1 MAQTTSGGKG
11 SAASAR
17 DAAAKQ
23 AQVDEIEDMA
33 TDDDALEGDET
44 NGDDEDV
51 LAEDEIVDEA
61 VSGGS
66 ERAVARPSSQ
76 AAAERT
82 GAPTWVLSNPFTR
95 YIYESYVELRKVT
108 WPTRQQTWQLTLVV
122 IAMSAFVAIL
132 LGLFDLGLTKLI
144 GYLVTLPR

>member
-17 DAAAKQ
+17 DAAARQ

-33 TDDDALEGDET
+33 TDDNALNGGEDDNDE
-44 NGDDEDV
+44 EDV

-66 ERAVARPSSQ
+66 EQAVTRASAQS
-76 AAAERT
+76 AAVRT
-82 GAPTWVLSNPFTR
+82 GAPAWVMGNPFTR
-95 YIYESYVELRKVT
+95 YIYESIVELRKVT

-132 LGLFDLGLTKLI
+132 LGLFDLGLVKLI
-144 GYLVTLPR
+144 GWLITLRK

>member
-17 DAAAKQ
+17 DAAARQ
-23 AQVDEIEDMA
+23 AQVDEIDDMA
-33 TDDDALEGDET
+33 KDDDALDGGET

-66 ERAVARPSSQ
+66 ERAVGRPTSR
-76 AAAERT
+76 AAAEHT
-82 GAPTWVLSNPFTR
+82 GAPAWIMGNPFTR

>member
-17 DAAAKQ
+17 DAAARQ
-23 AQVDEIEDMA
+23 AQVDEIENMA
-33 TDDDALEGDET
+33 TDDDSLEGDET
-44 NGDDEDV
+44 NDDEDV

-66 ERAVARPSSQ
+66 ERAVSRASSQ
-76 AAAERT
+76 ATAERT
-82 GAPTWVLSNPFTR
+82 GAPAWIMGNPFTR

-122 IAMSAFVAIL
+122 IAMSAFVAVL

>member
-17 DAAAKQ
+17 DAAARQ

-33 TDDDALEGDET
+33 KDDDALDGDET
-44 NGDDEDV
+44 NDDEDV

-66 ERAVARPSSQ
+66 ERAVSRASSQ
-76 AAAERT
+76 ATAERT
-82 GAPTWVLSNPFTR
+82 GAPAWIMGNPFTR

-132 LGLFDLGLTKLI
+132 LGLFDLGLVKLI
-144 GYLVTLPR
+144 GYLITLRK

>member
-17 DAAAKQ
+17 DAAARQ
-23 AQVDEIEDMA
+23 AQVDEIEDMV
-33 TDDDALEGDET
+33 TDDNALNGDE
-44 NGDDEDV
+44 DDN
-51 LAEDEIVDEA
+51 VDEA

-66 ERAVARPSSQ
+66 EQAVTRASAQ
-76 AAAERT
+76 ATAVHT
-82 GAPTWVLSNPFTR
+82 GAPAWVMANPFTR
-95 YIYESYVELRKVT
+95 YIFESIVELRKVT

-132 LGLFDLGLTKLI
+132 LGLFDLGLVKLI
-144 GYLVTLPR
+144 GYLITLRK

>member
-17 DAAAKQ
+17 DAAARP
-23 AQVDEIEDMA
+23 AQVDEVEDMA
-33 TDDDALEGDET
+33 ADEDALNGDE
-44 NGDDEDV
+44 EDV

-66 ERAVARPSSQ
+66 EQAVTRASAQ
-76 AAAERT
+76 ATAVRT
-82 GAPTWVLSNPFTR
+82 GAPAWVMGNGFTR
-95 YIYESYVELRKVT
+95 YIYESIVELRKVT

-132 LGLFDLGLTKLI
+132 LGLFDLGLVKLI
-144 GYLVTLPR
+144 GYLITLRK

>member
-23 AQVDEIEDMA
+23 AQVDEIEGMA
-33 TDDDALEGDET
+33 TDDNALNGDE
-44 NGDDEDV
+44 DDV

-66 ERAVARPSSQ
+66 EQAVTRASAQ
-76 AAAERT
+76 ATAVRT
-82 GAPTWVLSNPFTR
+82 GAPAWVMGNGFTR
-95 YIYESYVELRKVT
+95 YIYESIVELRKVT

-132 LGLFDLGLTKLI
+132 LGLFDLGLVKLI
-144 GYLVTLPR
+144 GWLITLRK

>member
-17 DAAAKQ
+17 DAAARQ
-23 AQVDEIEDMA
+23 AQVDEIEDM
-33 TDDDALEGDET
+33 TKDDDALDDDET

-66 ERAVARPSSQ
+66 ERAVARPSSR

-82 GAPTWVLSNPFTR
+82 GAPAWVMGNPFTR

-122 IAMSAFVAIL
+122 IAMSVFVAIL

-144 GYLVTLPR
+144 GYLVSLPR

>member
-17 DAAAKQ
+17 DAAARQ

-33 TDDDALEGDET
+33 KDDALNGDET
-44 NGDDEDV
+44 NGDEDV
-51 LAEDEIVDEA
+51 LAEDQIVDEA

-66 ERAVARPSSQ
+66 KRAVSRASSQ
-76 AAAERT
+76 ATAVRT
-82 GAPTWVLSNPFTR
+82 GAPAWVMGNPFTR

>member
-11 SAASAR
+11 SAAGAR

-23 AQVDEIEDMA
+23 AQVDEIEDMVK
-33 TDDDALEGDET
+33 DDALDSDET

-66 ERAVARPSSQ
+66 ERSVTRASSQ
-76 AAAERT
+76 ATAERT
-82 GAPTWVLSNPFTR
+82 GAPAWIMGNSFTR

>member
-17 DAAAKQ
+17 DAAARQ
-23 AQVDEIEDMA
+23 AQVDEIEDM
-33 TDDDALEGDET
+33 TKDDDAPDGEET

-66 ERAVARPSSQ
+66 ERAVSRASSQ
-76 AAAERT
+76 ATAERT
-82 GAPTWVLSNPFTR
+82 GAPAWVIGNPFTR

>member
-17 DAAAKQ
+17 DAVAKQ

-33 TDDDALEGDET
+33 TDNDALEGDET

-66 ERAVARPSSQ
+66 ERAVTRASSQ
-76 AAAERT
+76 ATAERT
-82 GAPTWVLSNPFTR
+82 GAPAWVMGNPFTR

-122 IAMSAFVAIL
+122 IAMSAFIAIL

-144 GYLVTLPR
+144 GYLVTLPK

>member
-17 DAAAKQ
+17 DAAKQ
-23 AQVDEIEDMA
+23 AQVDEIEGMA
-33 TDDDALEGDET
+33 TDDNALNGDE
-44 NGDDEDV
+44 DDV

-66 ERAVARPSSQ
+66 EQAVTRASAQ
-76 AAAERT
+76 ATAVRT
-82 GAPTWVLSNPFTR
+82 GAPAWVMGNFFTR
-95 YIYESYVELRKVT
+95 YIYESIVELRKVT

-132 LGLFDLGLTKLI
+132 LGLFDLALVKLI
-144 GYLVTLPR
+144 GYLITLRK

>member
-1 MAQTTSGGKG
+1 MAQTRSGDKG
-11 SAASAR
+11 SAARAR
-17 DAAAKQ
+17 DAAARQ

-33 TDDDALEGDET
+33 TDDDALHGDEE
-44 NGDDEDV
+44 DSDEEDV

-66 ERAVARPSSQ
+66 ERAVSRASSS

-82 GAPTWVLSNPFTR
+82 GAPAWVMGNPFTR

-122 IAMSAFVAIL
+122 IAMSAFIAIL
-132 LGLFDLGLTKLI
+132 LGLFDLGLVKLV
-144 GYLVTLPR
+144 GYLITLPK

>member
-17 DAAAKQ
+17 DAAARQ
-23 AQVDEIEDMA
+23 AQVDEVEDMA
-33 TDDDALEGDET
+33 TDDDALNGDEE
-44 NGDDEDV
+44 EDV

-66 ERAVARPSSQ
+66 EQAVTRASAQ
-76 AAAERT
+76 ATAVRT
-82 GAPTWVLSNPFTR
+82 GAPAWVMGNFFTR
-95 YIYESYVELRKVT
+95 YIYESIVELRKVT

-132 LGLFDLGLTKLI
+132 LGLFDLGLVKLI
-144 GYLVTLPR
+144 GYLVTLRK

>member
-17 DAAAKQ
+17 DAAARQ
-23 AQVDEIEDMA
+23 AQVDEIEDVA
-33 TDDDALEGDET
+33 TDDEALAEDE
-44 NGDDEDV
+44 EDV
-51 LAEDEIVDEA
+51 LAEDAAVDAA
-61 VSGGS
+61 VNGGS
-66 ERAVARPSSQ
+66 SNAIARASAQ

-82 GAPTWVLSNPFTR
+82 GAPAWIMGNPFTR
-95 YIYESYVELRKVT
+95 YIYVSYIELRKVT

-132 LGLFDLGLTKLI
+132 LGLFDLGLVKLI
-144 GYLVTLPR
+144 GYLITLRK

>member
-1 MAQTTSGGKG
+1 
-11 SAASAR
+11 
-17 DAAAKQ
+17 
-23 AQVDEIEDMA
+23 VDEIENMA

-66 ERAVARPSSQ
+66 ERAVSRASSQ
-76 AAAERT
+76 ATAERT
-82 GAPTWVLSNPFTR
+82 GAPAWIMGNPFTR

-122 IAMSAFVAIL
+122 IAMSAFVAVL

>member
-17 DAAAKQ
+17 DAAARQ

-33 TDDDALEGDET
+33 TDDDAPDGDET

-66 ERAVARPSSQ
+66 ERAVSRASSQ
-76 AAAERT
+76 ATAERT
-82 GAPTWVLSNPFTR
+82 GAPAWIMGNPFTR

>member
-23 AQVDEIEDMA
+23 AQVDEVEDMA
-33 TDDDALEGDET
+33 TDDDALNGDE
-44 NGDDEDV
+44 EDV

-66 ERAVARPSSQ
+66 EQAVTRASAQ
-76 AAAERT
+76 ATAVRT
-82 GAPTWVLSNPFTR
+82 GAPAWVMGNPFTR
-95 YIYESYVELRKVT
+95 YIYESIVELRQVT

-132 LGLFDLGLTKLI
+132 LGLFDLALVKLI
-144 GYLVTLPR
+144 GYLITLRK

>member
-17 DAAAKQ
+17 DAAARQ
-23 AQVDEIEDMA
+23 AQVDEIENMA

-66 ERAVARPSSQ
+66 ERAVSRASSQ
-76 AAAERT
+76 ATAERT
-82 GAPTWVLSNPFTR
+82 GAPAWIMGNPFTR

-122 IAMSAFVAIL
+122 IAMSAFVAVL

>member
-17 DAAAKQ
+17 DAAARQ
-23 AQVDEIEDMA
+23 AQVDEVEDMA
-33 TDDDALEGDET
+33 TDDDALNGDEE
-44 NGDDEDV
+44 EDV

-66 ERAVARPSSQ
+66 EQAITRASAQ
-76 AAAERT
+76 ATAART
-82 GAPTWVLSNPFTR
+82 GAPAWVLGNPFTR
-95 YIYESYVELRKVT
+95 YIYESIVELRKVT

-132 LGLFDLGLTKLI
+132 LGLFDLGLVKLI
-144 GYLVTLPR
+144 GYLVTLRK

>member
-17 DAAAKQ
+17 DAAARQ

-33 TDDDALEGDET
+33 TDGDALNDDE
-44 NGDDEDV
+44 EDV

-66 ERAVARPSSQ
+66 EQAVTRASAQ
-76 AAAERT
+76 ATAVRT
-82 GAPTWVLSNPFTR
+82 GAPAWVLGNPFTR
-95 YIYESYVELRKVT
+95 YIYESIVELRKVT

-132 LGLFDLGLTKLI
+132 LGLFDLGLVKLI
-144 GYLVTLPR
+144 GYLITLRK

>member
-11 SAASAR
+11 SAARAR
-17 DAAAKQ
+17 DAAARQ
-23 AQVDEIEDMA
+23 APVDEIENMA
-33 TDDDALEGDET
+33 KDDDALDGDET
-44 NGDDEDV
+44 SGDDEDV

-66 ERAVARPSSQ
+66 ERAVTRASSQ
-76 AAAERT
+76 ATAERT
-82 GAPTWVLSNPFTR
+82 GAPAWIMGNPFTR

>member
-11 SAASAR
+11 SAARAR
-17 DAAAKQ
+17 DAAARQ
-23 AQVDEIEDMA
+23 AQVDEIENMA
-33 TDDDALEGDET
+33 KDNDALEGDET
-44 NGDDEDV
+44 SGDDEDV

-61 VSGGS
+61 ASGGS
-66 ERAVARPSSQ
+66 ERAVTRASSQ
-76 AAAERT
+76 ATAERT
-82 GAPTWVLSNPFTR
+82 GAPAWIMGNPFTR

>member
-17 DAAAKQ
+17 DAAARQ
-23 AQVDEIEDMA
+23 AQVDEIENMA
-33 TDDDALEGDET
+33 TDDALDGDET

-66 ERAVARPSSQ
+66 ERAVSRASSQ
-76 AAAERT
+76 ATAERT
-82 GAPTWVLSNPFTR
+82 GAPAWIMGNPFTR

>member
-17 DAAAKQ
+17 DAVAKQ

-33 TDDDALEGDET
+33 TDNDALEGDET

-82 GAPTWVLSNPFTR
+82 GAPAWVMGNPFTR

>member
-11 SAASAR
+11 SAANAR
-17 DAAAKQ
+17 DAAAGQ
-23 AQVDEIEDMA
+23 AQVDEIEDVA
-33 TDDDALEGDET
+33 TEDEALADDE
-44 NGDDEDV
+44 EDV
-51 LAEDEIVDEA
+51 LAEDAAVDAA
-61 VSGGS
+61 VNGGNAN
-66 ERAVARPSSQ
+66 AVARASAQ
-76 AAAERT
+76 AAAERK
-82 GAPTWVLSNPFTR
+82 GAPAWVMGNFFTR
-95 YIYESYVELRKVT
+95 YIYESYIELRKVT